1 MSTLSKRKRHPK
13 HFLKEWRQFRFM
25 TQQQLA
31 DKSNTSKSLI
41 SRYET
46 GSFDWNTTTFL
57 ALVAALDI
65 RPDEL
70 FVKPIPSLRDEQRMI
85 RERNAFNK
93 RRAADIAEP

>member
-13 HFLKEWRQFRFM
+13 HFLKEWRQFRFL

-31 DKSNTSKSLI
+31 DKAETSKSLI

-46 GSFDWNTTTFL
+46 GSFDWNTTMFL
-57 ALVAALDI
+57 RLCEALEI

-70 FVKPIPSLRDEQRMI
+70 FVKPIPSLREEQRMS
-85 RERNAFNK
+85 RERNAFYK
-93 RRAADIAEP
+93 RRAVDISES